1 MAIDELVKVKRRIKT
16 GEDRKVEAEVFDK
29 QTLFALT
36 KLISDRIVDEVEFPI
51 ATGKE
56 SNVFRA
62 RQAKNFLAL
71 KIYCTTTS
79 IFKDLSKYVIGDPR
93 FAGIKKKNLVFV
105 WARKEYKN
113 LQALSEIYVRVP
125 APITCRGNV
134 LVMEYIGTERRPA
147 PMLKDVK
154 LKRPIKLFN
163 ALVGYLKKAYNDANL
178 VHGDFS
184 EYNVLIEGN
193 EKPVIID
200 VGQAVVR
207 EHPLAEELLVRDVAN
222 IVSYFRKL
230 GVNAEV
236 NNIVKAIKN
245 AGLKNT

>member
-1 MAIDELVKVKRRIKT
+1 MISEELVKIKRRIKT
-16 GEDRKVEAEVFDK
+16 EEERKVEAEVFDK
-29 QTLFALT
+29 KTLLTLT
-36 KLISDRIVDEVEFPI
+36 KLISDRIIDEVEFPI

-62 RQAKNFLAL
+62 RRGEEKLAL
-71 KIYCTTTS
+71 KIYYTTTS
-79 IFKDLSKYVIGDPR
+79 VFKDLSKYIIGDPR
-93 FAGIKKKNLVFV
+93 FVGIKKKELVLV

-113 LQALSEIYVRVP
+113 LQRLSEIDIRVP
-125 APITCRGNV
+125 VPIACRGNV
-134 LVMEYIGTERRPA
+134 LVMEYIGTEEKPA

-154 LKRPIKLFN
+154 LKRPVKLFN
-163 ALVGYLKKAYNDANL
+163 TLVKYIKKSYVNANL

-184 EYNVLIEGN
+184 EYNILIKPR

-207 EHPLAEELLVRDVAN
+207 EHPLAEELLVRDVTN
-222 IVSYFRKL
+222 IVNYFRKL

-236 NNIVKAIKN
+236 EDIVKAIK
-245 AGLKNT
+245 KCKS

>member
-1 MAIDELVKVKRRIKT
+1 MVVEKFKIERRIK
-16 GEDRKVEAEVFDK
+16 GSEDRKVESEVFDK
-29 QTLFALT
+29 QTLLTLT
-36 KLISDRIVDEVEFPI
+36 KLISDRIIDQVEFPI

-62 RQAKNFLAL
+62 RQGENLMAL

-79 IFKDLSKYVIGDPR
+79 IFKDLSKYIIGDPR
-93 FAGIKKKNLVFV
+93 FVGIKKKNIVFV

-113 LQALSEIYVRVP
+113 LQRLVEADVRVP
-125 APITCRGNV
+125 LPIICRDNV
-134 LVMEYIGTERRPA
+134 LVMEYIGTKSTPA

-154 LKRPIKLFN
+154 LKSPIKMLN
-163 ALVGYLKKAYNDANL
+163 KLVKYMKKAYSNANL

-184 EYNVLIEGN
+184 EYNILIEGN

-207 EHPLAEELLVRDVAN
+207 EHPLAEELLVKDATN

-230 GVNAEV
+230 GVSAEV
-236 NNIVKAIKN
+236 NELVKAISVKE
-245 AGLKNT
+245 G